1 MHVFNGFKSL
11 KQELFRT
18 NAFIQA
24 VFAIKSIV
32 TQSNFV
38 ELILYP
44 HEF

>member
-1 MHVFNGFKSL
+1 MPVFNGFKAF

-18 NAFIQA
+18 NASLQV